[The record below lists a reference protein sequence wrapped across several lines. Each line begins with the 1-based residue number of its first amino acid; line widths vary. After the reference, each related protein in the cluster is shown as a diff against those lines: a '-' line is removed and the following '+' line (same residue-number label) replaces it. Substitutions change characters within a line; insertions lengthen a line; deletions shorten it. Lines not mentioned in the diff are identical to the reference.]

1 MVQKHPGLAHAPVVE
16 RKPTAAIARS
26 AAAPASPRQR
36 MGNAIAHAVV
46 AQRGGRGIQAAGPVS
61 SPHDRAEVEATQIA
75 RTVVNMSV
83 PVPAVAQAQ
92 SSPRS
97 VQRAQAGP
105 KPLPSVT
112 GPAASIAGGTP
123 LPASV
128 RGFMEPR
135 FAANFGQVRIHTGE
149 QAARQSDALNAH
161 AFTVGQHVFFGRNQ
175 YQPDSPAGKELIAH
189 ELTHTIQQGG
199 AIQRSADTAV
209 AQRTP
214 PMAQRLGIGDALDW
228 FADKAN
234 FIPGF
239 RMLTIVIGLN
249 PINMSPVE
257 RSAANLL
264 RALLE
269 MIPLTGKL
277 IGDALESHGIFAKV
291 GTWAEAQVRTLG
303 LVGGALR
310 AALDAFLNSL
320 SWSDIFDLEGVW
332 QRAKHIFTE
341 PIARLIEL
349 GKSLAG
355 QIIAF
360 IREAILLPL
369 ATLAE
374 NTRGYDLLKAV
385 LQKDPVTG
393 QPFPRTPETLIGG
406 FMKLIG
412 QEEVWENIKKA
423 NALPRAWA
431 WFQGALGALVG
442 FVSQLPTLFVN
453 AFKSLE
459 LIDLVLVP
467 KAFAKVAGVFGGFL
481 AEFLSWAGNAVW
493 NLLEIVF
500 SAVAPNVLTYLKKTG
515 QALQSILK
523 NPMPFVGN
531 LVRAAKLGFQNFGVN
546 LGTHLKAGLIDWLT
560 GSLPGIYIPKAFSLL
575 EIVKFALSVLGL
587 TWANIRAKLVKVI
600 GEPAVKV
607 LETGFEIVVKLV
619 TEGPA
624 AAWELIKEQ
633 LANLKDMVIGGI
645 TDFIVDMVVQKAIP
659 KLIAMFIPGA
669 GFISAIISIYD
680 TIMVFVDKIAK
691 IIQVVTSFVDS
702 IVAIA
707 GGAIDSAAK
716 RVEGTLAGLLSL
728 AISFFAGFAGLGKVA
743 DKIMGVIAKVRAPID
758 KAIDGLIAWI
768 VKMAKKLVGKGAK
781 EDEKANSPE
790 GKAALAAL
798 DALNEKYAKSEEVD
812 PALLAKEAATVRAKH
827 KIFRSL
833 KVQETKEGYEYVYSM
848 SPDKKKPGPKS
859 KSVSTPTYEVKWTFK
874 GGVTISC
881 KATLTEVHVGAKR
894 SSAEKTAQLQSGKSG
909 KKGDQGGHII
919 GHRFIGEHGVINM
932 FPQNARLN
940 VSDWKVME
948 NEWARQIGSAFE
960 VNVAISFSDFV
971 GVRPGTI
978 VVKWSTYD
986 PATKKSSP
994 TYTERFTNTKR
1005 QK

>member
-1 MVQKHPGLAHAPVVE
+1 
-16 RKPTAAIARS
+16 
-26 AAAPASPRQR
+26 PASPRQR

-46 AQRGGRGIQAAGPVS
+46 VQRGGTGIQASGPVS

-75 RTVVNMSV
+75 RTVVNMSA
-83 PVPAVAQAQ
+83 PAPAGTKTQ

-97 VQRAQAGP
+97 VQRAPAGP
-105 KPLPSVT
+105 KAPPPVAA
-112 GPAASIAGGTP
+112 PVASIAGGAP

-149 QAARQSDALNAH
+149 QAARQSAALNAH

-209 AQRTP
+209 AQRAP

-239 RMLTIVIGLN
+239 RLLTIVIGLN
-249 PINMSPVE
+249 PINMSAVD

-269 MIPLTGKL
+269 MIPVTGKL
-277 IGDALESHGIFAKV
+277 IGDALESHGILAKV
-291 GTWAEAQVRTLG
+291 GNWVEAQVRTLG

-310 AALDAFLNSL
+310 GALDAFLNGL
-320 SWSDIFDLEGVW
+320 SWSDIFDLDGVW
-332 QRAKHIFTE
+332 QRAKRIFTE
-341 PIARLIEL
+341 PIARLIEF

-355 QIIAF
+355 QIIEF

-369 ATLAE
+369 AALAE

-393 QPFPRTPETLIGG
+393 QPFPRTPDTLIGG

-431 WFQGALGALVG
+431 WFQGALGALMG

-467 KAFAKVAGVFGGFL
+467 KAFAKIAGVFGGFL

-515 QALQSILK
+515 QALQGILK

-531 LVRAAKLGFQNFGVN
+531 LVRAAKLGFQNFGAN

-669 GFISAIISIYD
+669 GFISAIVSIYD

-716 RVEGTLAGLLSL
+716 RVESTLAGLLSL

-758 KAIDGLIAWI
+758 KALDWLIGWI
-768 VKMAKKLVGKGAK
+768 VKTAKAVASKLFGKDKKDDRTDAQKKADVHAANLDAKKAMKAK
-781 EDEKANSPE
+781 DATPE
-790 GKAALAAL
+790 
-798 DALNEKYAKSEEVD
+798 
-812 PALLAKEAATVRAKH
+812 
-827 KIFRSL
+827 
-833 KVQETKEGYEYVYSM
+833 
-848 SPDKKKPGPKS
+848 
-859 KSVSTPTYEVKWTFK
+859 SVSKALPGIQKKYRLTSIALVKVKESGDKATYHVAVKINPAEDTDDVELVTSATPTYKVEWSVDKSGKT
-874 GGVTISC
+874 VAC
-881 KATLTEVHVGAKR
+881 KATLTEVHTGGTR
-894 SSAEKTAQLQSGKSG
+894 TSAEKSAQLKSGKSG
-909 KKGDQGGHII
+909 QKGDQGGHII
-919 GHRFIGEHGVINM
+919 GHRFIGAHGIINM
-932 FPQNARLN
+932 FPQNARFN
-940 VSDWKVME
+940 VSAWKIME
-948 NEWARQIGSAFE
+948 NSWAREIGNGFTVEA
-960 VNVAISFSDFV
+960 AISFADWV
-971 GVRPGTI
+971 GVRPSTI
-978 VVKWSTYD
+978 VVAWNTRD
-986 PATKKSSP
+986 PGTGKVVDK
-994 TYTERFTNTKR
+994 YNENFTNTAH
-1005 QK
+1005 QT

>member
-1 MVQKHPGLAHAPVVE
+1 MAQKHPGLVHAPVVE
-16 RKPTAAIARS
+16 RTPAAAIARS
-26 AAAPASPRQR
+26 VATPASPRQR

-46 AQRGGRGIQAAGPVS
+46 AQRGTGIQASGPIS

-75 RTVVNMSV
+75 RSVVNMSA
-83 PVPAVAQAQ
+83 PAPALAQTQ
-92 SSPRS
+92 SSPHS

-105 KPLPSVT
+105 TPPHPVAA
-112 GPAASIAGGTP
+112 PVASIAGGAP

-135 FAANFGQVRIHTGE
+135 FAANFGQVRIHTDE
-149 QAARQSDALNAH
+149 QAARQSEALNAH

-189 ELTHTIQQGG
+189 ELTHAIQQGG
-199 AIQRSADTAV
+199 AIQRSADTAIT
-209 AQRTP
+209 QRAP
-214 PMAQRLGIGDALDW
+214 PMAQRLGIGDALHW

-239 RMLTIVIGLN
+239 RLLTIVIGLN

-277 IGDALESHGIFAKV
+277 IGDALESHGILAKV
-291 GTWAEAQVRTLG
+291 GTWVEAQVRTLG

-310 AALDAFLNSL
+310 GALNAFLDSL
-320 SWSDIFDLEGVW
+320 SWSDIFDLDGVW
-332 QRAKHIFTE
+332 QRAKRIFTE
-341 PIARLIEL
+341 PITRLIEL

-355 QIIAF
+355 QIIGF

-369 ATLAE
+369 AALAE

-431 WFQGALGALVG
+431 WFQGALGALTA
-442 FVSQLPTLFVN
+442 FVSQLPALFVN
-453 AFKSLE
+453 AFRSLE

-467 KAFAKVAGVFGGFL
+467 KAFAKIAGVFGGFL
-481 AEFLSWAGNAVW
+481 AQFLTWAGNAVW

-515 QALQSILK
+515 QALQGILK

-531 LVRAAKLGFQNFGVN
+531 LVRAAKLGFQNFGTN
-546 LGTHLKAGLIDWLT
+546 LGTHLKTGLIDWLT

-607 LETGFEIVVKLV
+607 LETGFDIVVKLV
-619 TEGPA
+619 TQGPA
-624 AAWELIKEQ
+624 AAWELIKDQ
-633 LANLKDMVIGGI
+633 LTNLKDMVIGGI

-669 GFISAIISIYD
+669 GFISAIVSIYD

-716 RVEGTLAGLLSL
+716 RVESTLAGLLSL

-758 KAIDGLIAWI
+758 KALDWLIGWI
-768 VKMAKKLVGKGAK
+768 VKTAKKLVGKGAK

-798 DALNEKYAKSEEVD
+798 DALNEKYVKTEDLD
-812 PALLAKEAATVRAKH
+812 PAVLASEAAAVRGKH
-827 KIFRSL
+827 KIFKSL

-848 SPDKKKPGPKS
+848 SPSKKKPGPKS
-859 KSVSTPTYEVKWTFK
+859 KSVSTPTYEVKWTVK

-881 KATLTEVHVGAKR
+881 KATLTEVHIGAKR

-932 FPQNARLN
+932 FPQNARFN
-940 VSDWKVME
+940 VSDWKIME
-948 NEWARQIGSAFE
+948 NEWARQINAGHGIE
-960 VNVAISFSDFV
+960 VTIKFTDFV
-971 GVRPGTI
+971 GVRPSTI
-978 VVKWSTYD
+978 AVKWSTYD
-986 PATKKSSP
+986 KNTGKALRMFTSK
-994 TYTERFTNTKR
+994 FTNTKS